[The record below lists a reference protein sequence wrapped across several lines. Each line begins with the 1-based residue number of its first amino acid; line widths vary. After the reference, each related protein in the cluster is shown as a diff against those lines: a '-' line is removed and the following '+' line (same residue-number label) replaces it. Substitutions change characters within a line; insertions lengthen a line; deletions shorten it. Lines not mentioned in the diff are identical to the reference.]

1 MKAAGKKRKG
11 GFDRAKLNPNFMAN
25 SKGAKD
31 GASGWAFDFSNPDAG
46 GAVGMPDSAMMGDD
60 ETVRRVMEESRREA
74 ESVNQ
79 EGQPATEGAA
89 DKGPAWMKPK
99 FEEAKREDDEAEKQ
113 RKLGKKA
120 LIK

>member
-31 GASGWAFDFSNPDAG
+31 AAAGWAFDFSNPDAG
-46 GAVGMPDSAMMGDD
+46 GAQGMADSAMMGDD

-79 EGQPATEGAA
+79 EG
-89 DKGPAWMKPK
+89 
-99 FEEAKREDDEAEKQ
+99 
-113 RKLGKKA
+113 
-120 LIK
+120 